1 MKKLKLLVFSYAF
14 PPFASPRSIQVCRL
28 ITSLDATVVVVC
40 GDNKQERQDESI
52 TLEFD
57 NLEHLIRVPFY
68 RNQILKFLDRVAYR
82 FHLSLTKFPDPYRR
96 WIKLAGNRFFEWQ
109 NESGYKPDVLV
120 TFGMPMSDHFFGIE
134 YKKRTGIPWIAHF
147 SDPWAGNSLSFENEP
162 LTVWLNSRMERKVI
176 SKADAVVFTS
186 PETVDFVM
194 NKYPASW
201 LQKAYYIPHCYD
213 MKLFDNL
220 LTPNHERYVLRS
232 IGSFYHPRSPK
243 PFFDAVE
250 VIAKERP
257 ELLDG
262 VEIEF
267 VGYIGIYKDL
277 LNSYQHVKRFV
288 RFMGI
293 VSYAESLRMMQT
305 ANCLLIID
313 APADISVFFPSKLVE
328 YIGANRF
335 IFAISPKG
343 ATARIVK
350 EIGGKV
356 ANPSN
361 VDSIVDALKSV
372 LKQRPAKL
380 SLSRNCYD
388 RKSVADEFMKIVD
401 KL

>member
-1 MKKLKLLVFSYAF
+1 MKHLKILAFSYYF
-14 PPFASPRSIQVCRL
+14 PPSATPRSTQVSRL
-28 ITSLDATVVVVC
+28 MASLDASVVVVC
-40 GDNKQERQDESI
+40 GDNKQERQDETI
-52 TLEFD
+52 TQDFE
-57 NLEHLIRVPFY
+57 NLEHLIRVPFS
-68 RNQILKFLDRVAYR
+68 RNWLLKLLDRLAYR
-82 FHLSLTKFPDPYRR
+82 FDLSLTKFPDQYRR
-96 WIKLAGNRFFEWQ
+96 WVELAGNSFWEWQ
-109 NESGYKPDVLV
+109 KKSRYKPDVLV

-147 SDPWAGNSLSFENEP
+147 SDPWAGNNLSFGNEP
-162 LTVWLNSRMERKVI
+162 LTVWLNSRMERKVL

-201 LQKAYYIPHCYD
+201 LEKAYYIPHCYD
-213 MKLFDNL
+213 MKLFDKL
-220 LTPNHERYVLRS
+220 LTPNHEHYVIRS

-257 ELLDG
+257 ELLHG

-288 RFMGI
+288 RFVGM
-293 VSYAESLRMMQT
+293 VSYIESLRLMQT
-305 ANCLLIID
+305 ASCLLIID

-335 IFAISPKG
+335 ILAISPQG

-350 EIGGKV
+350 ELSGKV

-372 LKQRPAKL
+372 LEQKPAKL

-388 RKSVADEFMKIVD
+388 RQSVADEFMKIVD